1 MPWREEELDPTF
13 KQQIESFAE
22 NTLPE
27 IYEILGRY
35 EGKREIIIFKTRDE
49 ADDFLKNIIN

>member
-1 MPWREEELDPTF
+1 MPWQEEALDPAF
-13 KQQIESFAE
+13 RQQIESFAE

-35 EGKREIIIFKTRDE
+35 ENEKKIFIFKSRDE